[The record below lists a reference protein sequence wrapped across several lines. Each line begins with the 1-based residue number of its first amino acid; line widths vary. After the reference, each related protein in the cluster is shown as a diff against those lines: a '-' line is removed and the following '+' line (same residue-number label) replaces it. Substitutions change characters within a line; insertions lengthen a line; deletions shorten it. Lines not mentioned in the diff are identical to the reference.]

1 MSCRGIHLC
10 YRFGSCRPKGAARI
24 QALSMYKLPRL
35 CNGVISPETVSIR
48 HPNADPNLDSKPMS
62 AQRLRLSSALCTSA
76 TCMAIDLG
84 DEAPSVH
91 ISQRFSPRFGM
102 DSPVATSYSIPRRD
116 CTDGVMG
123 MPGHI
128 NFGMTVSQAPVSA
141 VSSTSCHSSSGPTAH
156 KLALVVGAS
165 SKIDKDR

>member
-1 MSCRGIHLC
+1 MSSRGFHHR
-10 YRFGSCRPKGAARI
+10 YRFVSGRPKGAARI
-24 QALSMYKLPRL
+24 QARRMYRLPLR
-35 CNGVISPETVSIR
+35 CSGVISPETVSIR

-62 AQRLRLSSALCTSA
+62 AHRLRLSNALCTSA
-76 TCMAIDLG
+76 TCMAMDLG
-84 DEAPSVH
+84 DVAPSVH

-116 CTDGVMG
+116 CIDGVMG

-141 VSSTSCHSSSGPTAH
+141 VSSTSYYSSSGPTAH
-156 KLALVVGAS
+156 KLALVVGA
-165 SKIDKDR
+165 